1 VLVLISIVLLV
12 VYVHHIGQSLRVA
25 SLIELVGD
33 DTRKLVDEIYP
44 DRRTAARAPD
54 DRVVTATRSG
64 VVSHIDHGALVD
76 AARRAGC
83 TLHMVV
89 ALGEFVPAG
98 APLFSVDGDVGALE
112 HDDVRGAVVVSLERT
127 LEQDVA
133 YGLRLL
139 VDIAERSLSESPFV
153 DPTTA
158 VQAVDRLYDCLRQLA
173 TREFPDGAHRD
184 AEGQVR
190 LVVPTMDWDA
200 YVHLAFDEIR
210 IAGAG
215 SPQVSRRLHA
225 ALGDLKEVVTA
236 DRVPVLQDQIDL
248 LTGLTNDVM
257 TDDRDASMASQSD
270 SQGIGVAAGTA
281 AL

>member
-1 VLVLISIVLLV
+1 
-12 VYVHHIGQSLRVA
+12 VA
-25 SLIELVGD
+25 
-33 DTRKLVDEIYP
+33 
-44 DRRTAARAPD
+44 
-54 DRVVTATRSG
+54 ATRSG

-76 AARRAGC
+76 VARRAGC
-83 TLHMVV
+83 TLEMVV

-98 APLFSVDGDVGALE
+98 APLFRVDGDVGALE
-112 HDDVRGAVVVSLERT
+112 HNDVREAVVVSLERT

-184 AEGQVR
+184 AEGQLR
-190 LVVPTMDWDA
+190 LLVPTMDWDA

-236 DRVPVLQDQIDL
+236 DRVPVLQDQLDL

-257 TDDRDASMASQSD
+257 TDERDASMASQSD
-270 SQGIGVAAGTA
+270 SQGIGVAAGAA